1 MNSVLPNLEV
11 LKINLAVAVELD
23 FSKMPRLQYLHLYN
37 INDQGAPLT
46 NTTSFRVTMFWGSL
60 SRAPSIKTLSF
71 EAIAYRCKYEEYM
84 FDLGDFDVRAPT
96 LKTIRFDSE
105 VRLDRVKLILN
116 GKLSA
121 SLQRL
126 LIPTSQIGYGTR
138 SDPRRE
144 REARA
149 IVAMCEGTGIEVLH
163 EDRQEF
169 LWDRWCELSLILSNS
184 SLDVN
189 TDLAAI

>member
-1 MNSVLPNLEV
+1 
-11 LKINLAVAVELD
+11 
-23 FSKMPRLQYLHLYN
+23 
-37 INDQGAPLT
+37 
-46 NTTSFRVTMFWGSL
+46 
-60 SRAPSIKTLSF
+60 
-71 EAIAYRCKYEEYM
+71 M